1 MGKKVPTTPNKLNFP
16 PLKGLLCFFI
26 IIIIYKATSFTLSDY
41 IQKPG

>member
-1 MGKKVPTTPNKLNFP
+1 MNKLNFP

-26 IIIIYKATSFTLSDY
+26 MMMIIYEATSFMVSDY